1 METICIYIEKYYFEE
16 KVFPYIENFLNDLM
30 QDFSLYIYIPD
41 IFVVKNVIVN
51 PNIYKYLRKL
61 NFKVNKLE
69 PSFTVDALIIFS
81 DYDKGMYFDR
91 REIIVKDILY
101 NKLFM
106 INTNYFKHVIPIKNI
121 KAIKLINEVNFMSYN
136 ELVVENIFKTYN
148 LNCSEKKNDFFEKY
162 DLNKDKKLLGLLK
175 SNKSKIKTPLDD
187 MSKEYNIIS
196 ISVNEKYIIKIDE
209 IDLIYLISYSDEFI
223 SDKENFNFLNNVT
236 SKKIRIL
243 TDIRFENIE
252 QNDTKNEIPTIKF
265 SIKNIL
271 QIKND
276 IKNNFYIKLK

>member
-1 METICIYIEKYYFEE
+1 METVCIYIEKYYFEE

-30 QDFSLYIYIPD
+30 QDFTLYIYIPD
-41 IFVVKNVIVN
+41 IFVVKNIIVN

-61 NFKVNKLE
+61 NFRINKME
-69 PSFTVDALIIFS
+69 PSFIVDALIIFS

-91 REIIVKDILY
+91 RELIVKDILY

-106 INTNYFKHVIPIKNI
+106 INTNYFENVIPIKNI
-121 KAIKLINEVNFMSYN
+121 RTIKLINEVNFMSYN
-136 ELVVENIFKTYN
+136 EIMVENIFKTYN
-148 LNCSEKKNDFFEKY
+148 FNCSKKKNDFFEKY
-162 DLNKDKKLLGLLK
+162 NLNKDKKLLGLLN
-175 SNKSKIKTPLDD
+175 SNKSNFKLPLDIL
-187 MSKEYNIIS
+187 SKKYNIIS
-196 ISVNEKYIIKIDE
+196 ISVNERCIIKIDE

-236 SKKIRIL
+236 SKKIRL
-243 TDIRFENIE
+243 MKNNEFENIKK
-252 QNDTKNEIPTIKF
+252 NDTKETVPTVKF

-276 IKNNFYIKLK
+276 IKNNFYINVK